1 MNSEACTACWKEGIF
16 MKKVVSSPVESS
28 VAACME
34 NTGSSLDSYL
44 NPYNAAWC
52 ELYSD
57 MWIQHDEYLLRQ

>member
-1 MNSEACTACWKEGIF
+1 